1 MASRLT
7 HEEESAADALAK
19 DLQRCEQVQLRLRS
33 LHADLRCP
41 QRDIIQFVQLPRVSV
56 QDLEANQSILD
67 VLIDFNHDKLL
78 RSSVFMKAVFVKMD
92 VSSGHDLSGQSTC
105 FMQDAYCRWEADK
118 AKLLWAYLKR
128 QLARS
133 QFSNNVHLFHLKQQL
148 LFNRKQSSSSLDT
161 LPMDAPVCY
170 GATSEGLLNSLPAFP
185 SMDMTDQDAVSDDED
200 DVVPVCAVP
209 AVVAISDDEDDV
221 VPISAVPACQPLGDK
236 PQPLS
241 LEDLLCR
248 PPPHAPPVEE
258 PVAAPLRDKAQPISL
273 VDLLCSP
280 PPLAPPLEE
289 PVASPMLIPA
299 GGVVEEDAYFAYPA
313 GFGDPLPEA
322 LEIGMP
328 RRKRSEPPACIEQLR
343 QELEEAPSTN
353 SKAHQKLVRQAMQ
366 KKPAAIAPAS
376 ASLRKRPAAAIAK
389 DAKDDSEDDKSIG
402 DALFDL
408 KRRMLQKCSEF
419 CVDQPTAG
427 HRARLLESLQRGRM
441 HYQIKDLD
449 LKRVVCQT
457 TDMQFSG
464 AERGKFSAELLLEMY
479 CKGTS
484 AGDLQRVKNGG
495 ALFGVKCGRLIA

>member
-67 VLIDFNHDKLL
+67 VLIDFNQDMLL

-133 QFSNNVHLFHLKQQL
+133 QFSNNIHLFHLKQKL
-148 LFNRKQSSSSLDT
+148 LFNRKQSSSSLGT

-258 PVAAPLRDKAQPISL
+258 PVA
-273 VDLLCSP
+273 
-280 PPLAPPLEE
+280 
-289 PVASPMLIPA
+289 SPMLIPA
-299 GGVVEEDAYFAYPA
+299 GGVVGEDAYFAYPA

-353 SKAHQKLVRQAMQ
+353 SKSHQKLVRQAMQ

-389 DAKDDSEDDKSIG
+389 DAKDESEDDKSIG

-464 AERGKFSAELLLEMY
+464 AERGKFSADLLLEMY

>member
-67 VLIDFNHDKLL
+67 VLIDFNQDMLL

-133 QFSNNVHLFHLKQQL
+133 QFSNNIHLLHLKQKL
-148 LFNRKQSSSSLDT
+148 LFNRKQSSSSLGT

-258 PVAAPLRDKAQPISL
+258 PVA
-273 VDLLCSP
+273 
-280 PPLAPPLEE
+280 
-289 PVASPMLIPA
+289 SPMLIPA
-299 GGVVEEDAYFAYPA
+299 GGVVGEDAYFAYPA

-353 SKAHQKLVRQAMQ
+353 SKSHQKLVRQAMQ

-389 DAKDDSEDDKSIG
+389 DAKDESEDDKSIG